1 MSKKNIFISYYNN
14 RDHKDVIAE
23 SSRIEIDSFSF
34 SIRKTDNE
42 DNFEAVISFGNKNIK
57 LSLPA
62 LRNSEGQPIIE
73 LKKHNVA
80 SFDPE
85 TDTRHF
91 SVQSFT
97 YFLENVEKIEIIND
111 DVIIKDALSSNQKE
125 RVDYVF
131 EKAYIGI
138 KDPIAQKSET
148 ITPSV
153 KRGAQ

>member
-42 DNFEAVISFGNKNIK
+42 DNFEAIIYFGHQSIK
-57 LSLPA
+57 LLLPA

-91 SVQSFT
+91 SVSSFT
-97 YFLENVEKIEIIND
+97 YFLESVEKIEIVND
-111 DVIIKDALSSNQKE
+111 DVIIKDALSSNQRE

-131 EKAYIGI
+131 EKAYIGN
-138 KDPIAQKSET
+138 KDPITQNKRT
-148 ITPSV
+148 ITPNIE
-153 KRGAQ
+153 RTI

>member
-34 SIRKTDNE
+34 SIKKTDNE
-42 DNFEAVISFGNKNIK
+42 DNFEAIIYFGHQSIK
-57 LSLPA
+57 LLLPA

-91 SVQSFT
+91 SVPSFT
-97 YFLENVEKIEIIND
+97 YFLESVEKIEVVND
-111 DVIIKDALSSNQKE
+111 DVIIKDAWSSNQREK
-125 RVDYVF
+125 VDYVF
-131 EKAYIGI
+131 EKAYVSI
-138 KDPIAQKSET
+138 KDSVTQKPET

-153 KRGAQ
+153 KRGA

>member
-62 LRNSEGQPIIE
+62 LRNSDGHPIVE
-73 LKKHNVA
+73 LKKHNVT

-85 TDTRHF
+85 SDTRRLSLPNF
-91 SVQSFT
+91 I
-97 YFLENVEKIEIIND
+97 YFLEEVNKIEIVGTNMIF
-111 DVIIKDALSSNQKE
+111 KDAPSANHKD
-125 RVDYVF
+125 RFDYCLENAVT
-131 EKAYIGI
+131 
-138 KDPIAQKSET
+138 DC
-148 ITPSV
+148 
-153 KRGAQ
+153 

>member
-34 SIRKTDNE
+34 SIKKTDNE
-42 DNFEAVISFGNKNIK
+42 DNFEAIIYFGHQSIK
-57 LSLPA
+57 LLLPA
-62 LRNSEGQPIIE
+62 RRNSEGQPIIE

-91 SVQSFT
+91 SVPSFT
-97 YFLENVEKIEIIND
+97 YFLESVEKIEVVND
-111 DVIIKDALSSNQKE
+111 DVIIKDAWSSNQREK
-125 RVDYVF
+125 VDYVF
-131 EKAYIGI
+131 EKAYISI
-138 KDPIAQKSET
+138 KDSVTQKPET

-153 KRGAQ
+153 KRGA